1 MKAIGYIRVSS
12 DSQADNFSP
21 QVQEELIKV
30 QFQSMIEE
38 GDIPNYVS
46 LEMITD
52 ISVSGSLE
60 FAERPAGRN
69 LLSLDEGDYLFLSD
83 TNRLSRQTR
92 ISDPFQIECI
102 EKGINIIVYNM
113 GNITQDI
120 SYVDLLMNRVK
131 TGVDE
136 YFARDL
142 KDKCRR
148 GKRKKRGST
157 YHSSEKEK
165 GFLGG
170 SAAWGYQVVGEKKQ
184 SKIVKHKWRD
194 EVLNYI
200 QTEYKSGKTYRSIS
214 ESVKDKFKHYGP
226 EVNLSYVTVRKL
238 IMSEEQIE
246 NFENNLPIN
255 NKVVL

>member
-83 TNRLSRQTR
+83 TNRCARQSAVLREGCAAT
-92 ISDPFQIECI
+92 QHEC
-102 EKGINIIVYNM
+102 G
-113 GNITQDI
+113 G
-120 SYVDLLMNRVK
+120 
-131 TGVDE
+131 
-136 YFARDL
+136 
-142 KDKCRR
+142 RR
-148 GKRKKRGST
+148 GFLRWAGS
-157 YHSSEKEK
+157 
-165 GFLGG
+165 G
-170 SAAWGYQVVGEKKQ
+170 
-184 SKIVKHKWRD
+184 
-194 EVLNYI
+194 
-200 QTEYKSGKTYRSIS
+200 
-214 ESVKDKFKHYGP
+214 
-226 EVNLSYVTVRKL
+226 
-238 IMSEEQIE
+238 
-246 NFENNLPIN
+246 
-255 NKVVL
+255 

>member
-69 LLSLDEGDYLFLSD
+69 LLSLDEVDYLFLSD

-102 EKGINIIVYNM
+102 EKGINIIVYNC
-113 GNITQDI
+113 NSNLWLYYIWEI
-120 SYVDLLMNRVK
+120 SIINVWSLLFWVQQPSPCFP
-131 TGVDE
+131 T
-136 YFARDL
+136 A
-142 KDKCRR
+142 
-148 GKRKKRGST
+148 SIQA
-157 YHSSEKEK
+157 HSSDIK
-165 GFLGG
+165 
-170 SAAWGYQVVGEKKQ
+170 
-184 SKIVKHKWRD
+184 KIVI
-194 EVLNYI
+194 V
-200 QTEYKSGKTYRSIS
+200 
-214 ESVKDKFKHYGP
+214 
-226 EVNLSYVTVRKL
+226 
-238 IMSEEQIE
+238 
-246 NFENNLPIN
+246 
-255 NKVVL
+255 

>member
-83 TNRLSRQTR
+83 TNRLSRQT
-92 ISDPFQIECI
+92 
-102 EKGINIIVYNM
+102 
-113 GNITQDI
+113 
-120 SYVDLLMNRVK
+120 
-131 TGVDE
+131 
-136 YFARDL
+136 
-142 KDKCRR
+142 
-148 GKRKKRGST
+148 
-157 YHSSEKEK
+157 
-165 GFLGG
+165 
-170 SAAWGYQVVGEKKQ
+170 
-184 SKIVKHKWRD
+184 
-194 EVLNYI
+194 
-200 QTEYKSGKTYRSIS
+200 
-214 ESVKDKFKHYGP
+214 
-226 EVNLSYVTVRKL
+226 
-238 IMSEEQIE
+238 
-246 NFENNLPIN
+246 
-255 NKVVL
+255 